1 MDNGAPLAYKPSSA
15 RLAGDTVEEETAMK
29 SKKTT
34 KRLRKSK
41 KLEATKP
48 LLSITKVIDKTTPL

>member
-1 MDNGAPLAYKPSSA
+1 
-15 RLAGDTVEEETAMK
+15 MK

-41 KLEATKP
+41 KLAATKP
-48 LLSITKVIDKTTPL
+48 LSGGAGAGKIKFN